1 MAIPSTNALEIQ
13 LPKYHNNEDLI
24 LHIRQLTKVCVTN
37 GENTKN
43 KNLQYFP
50 NSLKGRIVNQFERYE
65 TTHPI
70 TTWVEVQCVFITW
83 FNEIKTKG
91 QVPTTLRYVKQK
103 KYETVEDYYDR
114 FLQLCTVT
122 PQQLNDIYLR

>member
-1 MAIPSTNALEIQ
+1 
-13 LPKYHNNEDLI
+13 
-24 LHIRQLTKVCVTN
+24 
-37 GENTKN
+37 
-43 KNLQYFP
+43 
-50 NSLKGRIVNQFERYE
+50 
-65 TTHPI
+65 
-70 TTWVEVQCVFITW
+70 VQCVFITW

-114 FLQLCTVT
+114 FLQLCTII